1 MSKTKNRKHRKHR
14 KHRKY
19 SKKQKRKAGTLQSFR
34 DTKIALANLEQR
46 EIPRVVSNKIFREF
60 AASRIQDRAKQKNL
74 QRLTTLITTSYNFF
88 YLTELQLASFV
99 NSVNTT
105 YEFNTRNIPDVLL
118 QILSEVTD
126 VLIRIRHILRF
137 HNEPQFLQAE
147 FREVGYFALRTFIL
161 NTIGDTRRIHSII
174 GNYRANSV
182 ADYNMAQLGVE
193 SQPALR
199 NYTIRRTD
207 AIVRPP
213 RTTRALALTRR
224 IRSI

>member
-1 MSKTKNRKHRKHR
+1 MPKTRNRKHRK
-14 KHRKY
+14 KF
-19 SKKQKRKAGTLQSFR
+19 KKKAGTLQSFR
-34 DTKIALANLEQR
+34 GTKVALANLEQR
-46 EIPRVVSNKIFREF
+46 EIPRVLSNKIFREF

-99 NSVNTT
+99 NSINTS
-105 YEFNTRNIPDVLL
+105 YEFNTRNTPDVLL
-118 QILSEVTD
+118 QMLPEVNN
-126 VLIRIRHILRF
+126 VLMRIRHILRF
-137 HNEPQFLQAE
+137 RNEPQFLEAE

-174 GNYRANSV
+174 VHYRANMV
-182 ADYNMAQLGVE
+182 ADYNMAQIGVE

-199 NYTIRRTD
+199 NHTIRRTD

-213 RTTRALALTRR
+213 RTTRSQALIRR
-224 IRSI
+224 IRST